1 MGGRQARVRYKIAL
15 EKGAKRSLEKRIDSD
30 IVKDILQRIDSLEHD
45 PHIGKALKGT
55 MKGKY
60 RLIVRRTYRVVYR
73 IDEQQKLVVV
83 EKVAHRSKVYK

>member
-55 MKGKY
+55 MKG
-60 RLIVRRTYRVVYR
+60 
-73 IDEQQKLVVV
+73 
-83 EKVAHRSKVYK
+83 